1 MKQIYI
7 FSAGPGGRD
16 VLRLIEDINDVSPTW
31 EVMGFVEN
39 EVELIGTVIDDLNVF
54 SLNEV
59 PKSSDFYGI
68 CGVQDPYLRRRI
80 VYNEISPKGYNLAA
94 LVHPNIVKAK
104 DFTRREGTVIFSS
117 VNISY
122 NVNVGKCVLVSFN
135 TLIGHDGEIG
145 DFSSILS
152 TAVINGECRV
162 GKNSIIGSASVIH
175 PNVHIGDDCVVGMG
189 TSLFNDI
196 VDGKSVVDLPKKLI
210 RDRVNKEYSK

>member
-1 MKQIYI
+1 M
-7 FSAGPGGRD
+7 
-16 VLRLIEDINDVSPTW
+16 
-31 EVMGFVEN
+31 
-39 EVELIGTVIDDLNVF
+39 
-54 SLNEV
+54 
-59 PKSSDFYGI
+59 
-68 CGVQDPYLRRRI
+68 
-80 VYNEISPKGYNLAA
+80 YNEISPKGYNLAA

-104 DFTRREGTVIFSS
+104 DFTPREGTMIFSS

-135 TLIGHDGEIG
+135 TLIAHDGEIG
-145 DFSSILS
+145 DFSSIMS
-152 TAVINGECRV
+152 TVAINGKCRV

-196 VDGKSVVDLPKKLI
+196 VDGKSVVDWPKKLI